1 MIEKTSIKV
10 GLDLINFYSLISDQR
25 LLMPDS
31 VAQSDTRVAGQLV
44 CLKTPATHA
53 PECAT
58 GSSMDRCPKRETTKS
73 HG

>member
-1 MIEKTSIKV
+1 MSIKV
-10 GLDLINFYSLISDQR
+10 GLDEFYLNFYSLNSDPR
-25 LLMPDS
+25 LLMLDP

-53 PECAT
+53 PECDS
-58 GSSMDRCPKRETTKS
+58 GSGSARCPRRETTKS